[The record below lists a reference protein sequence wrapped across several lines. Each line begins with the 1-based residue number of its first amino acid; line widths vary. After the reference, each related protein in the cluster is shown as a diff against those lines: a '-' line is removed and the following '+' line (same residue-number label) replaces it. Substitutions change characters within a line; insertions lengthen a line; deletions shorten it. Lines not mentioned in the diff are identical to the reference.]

1 MFSAKRADLAPI
13 AFEEE
18 SSLIA
23 HRGTLLW
30 SPHFLFIGEL
40 EEDGPLDSARIAAHP
55 LKRNTPLGV
64 ARRQDKL
71 PFGATDRADNLLD
84 DLRVGGWIGFHSYAA
99 IIEGSPKTGGLESR
113 AQGGGKP

>member
-13 AFEEE
+13 AFEEG

-30 SPHFLFIGEL
+30 SPHLLFIGEL

-55 LKRNTPLGV
+55 LKGDAPLGV
-64 ARRQDKL
+64 ARRHDKL
-71 PFGATDRADNLLD
+71 PFGATDRADDLLD
-84 DLRVGGWIGFHSYAA
+84 DLRAGGWVGFHATQPSSRGALRQEVWSRALQVGG
-99 IIEGSPKTGGLESR
+99 EP
-113 AQGGGKP
+113 

>member
-1 MFSAKRADLAPI
+1 MMFSAKLADLAPT

-23 HRGTLLW
+23 HRTTLLW

-55 LKRNTPLGV
+55 LKRDAPLGI
-64 ARRQDKL
+64 A
-71 PFGATDRADNLLD
+71 
-84 DLRVGGWIGFHSYAA
+84 
-99 IIEGSPKTGGLESR
+99 
-113 AQGGGKP
+113 